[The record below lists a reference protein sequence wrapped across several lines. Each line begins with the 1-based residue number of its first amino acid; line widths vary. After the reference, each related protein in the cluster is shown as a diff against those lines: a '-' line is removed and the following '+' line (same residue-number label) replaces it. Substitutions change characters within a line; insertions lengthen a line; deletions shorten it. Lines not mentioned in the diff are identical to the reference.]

1 MDNNFLS
8 MPDDQLPEFAAAEQQ
23 ALERASAATTTAEV
37 DSSAAATEVE
47 EQQEQASPAAEQAAL
62 ESAAATVKD
71 DDDDTD
77 DSGVEVEQ
85 EEQEHNAL
93 NDPDDAVKVPGVK
106 TEAAKAEVKKD
117 PAPETETEK
126 DKTKVDEPTAATVGT
141 DPASFQTKI
150 LAPFKANGREIQ
162 VKDADEAV
170 RLMQMGANYNL
181 KMASLK
187 PTLGMM
193 RQLDEAG
200 LLNPEAVANVIDL
213 LKHKNPAA
221 IAQLAKSAG
230 VDPLDVS
237 EEDVKGYAPKPEP
250 VNETRVALE
259 ETLDEIQHLPS
270 YQRVI
275 KATRELDATSKG
287 LISEHPHVLKF
298 FEQHMTQG
306 IYDVIDAEVNRRK
319 ALGSLPASTPYLHAY
334 KQVGDELDQ
343 QGAFASLV
351 QAKAT
356 EPAVKAPAVVVKS
369 VTAEPVVKDPAV
381 SQRRKAAATT
391 ASVPTS
397 KSADPMFN
405 PLAMSDEEYEQH
417 AKQHMNFTR

>member
-1 MDNNFLS
+1 MDDNFLS

-23 ALERASAATTTAEV
+23 AMERASAAATTAEV
-37 DSSAAATEVE
+37 ETPAATVE
-47 EQQEQASPAAEQAAL
+47 AAETQQEVSPAAEQAAL
-62 ESAAATVKD
+62 ENAAATAKD
-71 DDDDTD
+71 DDDDAGD
-77 DSGVEVEQ
+77 AGVVVE
-85 EEQEHNAL
+85 EEHNAL
-93 NDPDDAVKVPGVK
+93 NDPDDAVQVPVVK
-106 TEAAKAEVKKD
+106 AEADKAKAKED
-117 PAPETETEK
+117 PAPETEPEK
-126 DKTKVDEPTAATVGT
+126 DKTKVDEPTAATVET

-150 LAPFKANGREIQ
+150 LAPFKANGREMQ
-162 VKDADEAV
+162 VKDADEAI

-187 PTLGMM
+187 PQLGMM

-221 IAQLAKSAG
+221 IAQLAKNAG

-237 EEDVKGYAPKPEP
+237 EEDVKGYVPKPEV
-250 VNETRVALE
+250 VNETRIALE
-259 ETLDEIQHLPS
+259 ETLDEIQYLPS

-275 KATRELDATSKG
+275 QATKGFDAASKG
-287 LISEHPHVLKF
+287 LISQHPHVLKF

-356 EPAVKAPAVVVKS
+356 EPAVKAPAVVVKN
-369 VTAEPVVKDPAV
+369 VTAAPVAKDPAV

-391 ASVPTS
+391 ASVPST
-397 KSADPMFN
+397 KSTDPMIN
-405 PLAMSDEEYEQH
+405 ALAMSDEDFEQN
-417 AKQHMNFTR
+417 AKLHMNFPR